1 MSKAWK
7 QLDLEGG
14 GLQSANLRL
23 AALLRKRGTAYALLA
38 LFPLGLHRDYLHDRR
53 GAWIYRGA
61 TLLSAGVWLAGHPL
75 PGLAVMAVAAVCAA
89 CEAFRMEN
97 AVARVNKHLRMQVYL
112 GQSAGTPPGFKGHY
126 TDDGNGNTPE
136 DALSAR
142 ERRDSTD
149 EAQSTAT
156 HGDNPRAR
164 SFAQQE
170 KMLRQIA
177 EIRRK
182 SGK

>member
-1 MSKAWK
+1 MSEAWK

-23 AALLRKRGTAYALLA
+23 AALLRKRGTAFALLA

-61 TLLSAGVWLAGHPL
+61 TLLSGGVWLAGHPL
-75 PGLAVMAVAAVCAA
+75 SGLVVMAIAAVCAVRD
-89 CEAFRMEN
+89 AFRMEN
-97 AVARVNKHLRMQVYL
+97 AVARVNKQLRMRVYL
-112 GQSAGTPPGFKGHY
+112 GQTAGTPRGFKGHY
-126 TDDGNGNTPE
+126 TDSNDSAPG
-136 DALSAR
+136 DAPPAR
-142 ERRDSTD
+142 ERRDGAD
-149 EAQSTAT
+149 GAQSAAT
-156 HGDNPRAR
+156 HGDNPRVR

-170 KMLRQIA
+170 KMLREMA
-177 EIRRK
+177 EMRRK

>member
-1 MSKAWK
+1 MSEAWK

-23 AALLRKRGTAYALLA
+23 AALLRKRGTAFALLA

-61 TLLSAGVWLAGHPL
+61 TLLSGGVWLAGHPL
-75 PGLAVMAVAAVCAA
+75 SGLVVMAIAAVCAV
-89 CEAFRMEN
+89 CDAFRMEN
-97 AVARVNKHLRMQVYL
+97 AVARVNKQLRMRVYL
-112 GQSAGTPPGFKGHY
+112 GQTAGTPRGFKGRY
-126 TDDGNGNTPE
+126 TDSNDSAPG
-136 DALSAR
+136 DAPPAR
-142 ERRDSTD
+142 ERRDGAD
-149 EAQSTAT
+149 GAQSAAT
-156 HGDNPRAR
+156 HGDNPRVR

-170 KMLRQIA
+170 KMLREMA
-177 EIRRK
+177 EMRRK

>member
-1 MSKAWK
+1 MSEAWK

-23 AALLRKRGTAYALLA
+23 AALLRKRGTAFALLA

-61 TLLSAGVWLAGHPL
+61 TLLSGGIWLAGYAL
-75 PGLAVMAVAAVCAA
+75 PGLMVMALAAACAA
-89 CEAFRMEN
+89 CEAFRMED
-97 AVARVNKHLRMQVYL
+97 AVARVNKQLRMRVYL

-126 TDDGNGNTPE
+126 TDSNDSIPE
-136 DALSAR
+136 DTQPAR
-142 ERRDSTD
+142 ERRDGAD

-156 HGDNPRAR
+156 HGDNPRVR

-170 KMLRQIA
+170 KMLREMA
-177 EIRRK
+177 ETRRK

>member
-1 MSKAWK
+1 MSEAWK

-23 AALLRKRGTAYALLA
+23 AALLRKRGTAFALLA

-53 GAWIYRGA
+53 GAWIYRSA
-61 TLLSAGVWLAGHPL
+61 TLLSGAIWLAGHPL
-75 PGLAVMAVAAVCAA
+75 PGLMVMALAAVCAA
-89 CEAFRMEN
+89 CEAFRMED
-97 AVARVNKHLRMQVYL
+97 AVARVNKQLRMRVYL

-126 TDDGNGNTPE
+126 TDSNDSTPE
-136 DALSAR
+136 DAQPVRAQ
-142 ERRDSTD
+142 RDGAD

-156 HGDNPRAR
+156 HGDNPRVQ

-170 KMLRQIA
+170 KMLREMA
-177 EIRRK
+177 ETRRK